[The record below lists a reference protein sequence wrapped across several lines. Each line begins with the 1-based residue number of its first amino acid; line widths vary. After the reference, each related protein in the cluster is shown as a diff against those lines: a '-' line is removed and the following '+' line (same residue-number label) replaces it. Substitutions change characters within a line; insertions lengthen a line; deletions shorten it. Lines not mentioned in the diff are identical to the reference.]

1 MKKFKIGDRVKIL
14 NVKEY
19 VTDYNHIIPKEL
31 IIHGS
36 AILNSS
42 DPKARIVAIH
52 NEYYIV
58 NFLND
63 NRIHEI
69 HGKNEMQLGFLEKHL
84 IFDVNAIQREQNYEI
99 Y

>member
-14 NVKEY
+14 NVKKY
-19 VTDYNHIIPKEL
+19 VTDCDNIIPKEL

-42 DPKARIVAIH
+42 DPKAHIVAIH

-63 NRIHEI
+63 RI
-69 HGKNEMQLGFLEKHL
+69 HGKNEMQLGFLEEYITL
-84 IFDVNAIQREQNYEI
+84 DVNAIQREQNYEI